1 VTLALA
7 ATVVSTGCGGS
18 STPKD
23 AGSSQTA
30 PGPAEVAK
38 ARFMNECIDP
48 YSEDIYSEPGVVHVT
63 SEDPVYGQISVEV
76 TFAADEDEAKKIAQ
90 QATSAGR
97 MVRRAGVAVATS
109 ERAPKGV
116 GGGGGRTKNEEVA
129 LELRWRVNCAQRV
142 GR

>member
-1 VTLALA
+1 
-7 ATVVSTGCGGS
+7 
-18 STPKD
+18 
-23 AGSSQTA
+23 
-30 PGPAEVAK
+30 
-38 ARFMNECIDP
+38 M
-48 YSEDIYSEPGVVHVT
+48 VHVT

-109 ERAPKGV
+109 ERTPKGV